1 MLRVLVVKPFEMYK
15 IMSPI
20 RRKIVTKLT
29 VTMTTMTT
37 ISLVTKPTVTKKK
50 VTLRNPTLIWILSK
64 LTMKSK
70 STLKTLKNKLRM
82 PIQLTKVSSEF
93 TNIGALLS
101 LGLKVTW
108 SWYEPL

>member
-1 MLRVLVVKPFEMYK
+1 MFRLLVLITFKMYK

-29 VTMTTMTT
+29 VTMTTITT
-37 ISLVTKPTVTKKK
+37 ISLVTKPKKK
-50 VTLRNPTLIWILSK
+50 VTLKSLTLIWILSK

-70 STLKTLKNKLRM
+70 STLRTLKNRLRM
-82 PIQLTKVSSEF
+82 PVQLTKVSSEF

-108 SWYEPL
+108 SLYEPL